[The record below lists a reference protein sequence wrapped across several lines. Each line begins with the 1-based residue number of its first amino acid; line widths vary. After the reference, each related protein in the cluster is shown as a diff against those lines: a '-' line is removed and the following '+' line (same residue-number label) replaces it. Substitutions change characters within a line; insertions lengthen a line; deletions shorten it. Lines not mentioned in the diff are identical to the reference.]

1 MTLLAQSLWKKNTG
15 RLSRHPVSN
24 EMEPM
29 SFTTRMD
36 TEDWYSGYSAVAELS
51 APRVIGPGSIA
62 DK

>member
-1 MTLLAQSLWKKNTG
+1 MEKNTG